1 MPEPGAHSRFVAAL
15 LAIAV
20 VLAAIAAAVPL
31 AAAPAAWLLQP
42 VLALSARALRLR
54 QAPAASGLRSG
65 LPPLLALWGLGL
77 AGFSLLVAWPLSA
90 VLARG
95 TLGPVLLASAAA
107 GVALLVLWRL
117 WPLWQG
123 IERDGGALGDHRR
136 ALPGLEPGVWRG
148 AGVASG
154 IALVA
159 ALVLLLAWPGL
170 FTGGARWVLAG
181 LLLAASAALHQWLQY
196 ITPAPAMTWLDSGDA
211 EGESVIAD
219 RVPAGQEDTA
229 PVPTVHG
236 AAPEPETE
244 PAEAEADP
252 PGSETVPPVGP
263 AATPGPAA
271 RPAAPLEP
279 SLYEAARNGRVER
292 ALELLEE
299 GADPHA
305 LPPPEARDQRSLAAL
320 AAVLPDLR
328 LLRALIGRGVDL
340 NLAHAGLSPLL
351 AATRDSWHGRPDA
364 VTTLLANGADPR
376 ATDAEG
382 NTPLHFAARSSDP
395 GVAALLRDAAA
406 ELEVLNADGWSPLGI
421 ACAAGN
427 WRLARFLLERGARA
441 EPEGGQPAL
450 LAAAAVEDDDPAGV
464 ALLLK
469 HKARVGAV
477 GRGGR
482 TALHE
487 AALAGHATIAEAL
500 LEAGADPAARDDRD
514 LQPIHEA
521 ARGGRLAVLELLL
534 GRLGQDDLAAAV
546 LLPDDD
552 GRDLLMRVA
561 GLEGATPELLQ
572 RLVDAG
578 ADPARRDDE
587 GRSALDRALDA
598 RRWPL
603 VGVLDPSRV
612 LPGAGEESEGES
624 GQAPLTLLREGL
636 AEGREA
642 GLAEVAA
649 RLSPRELGAL
659 LHDGGAPLP
668 AHQVEWLLARG
679 ASAEVRDGMGNTPLF
694 DWLSHGPAAIGPVR
708 ALLARSVSPAGAGG
722 LARYL
727 GACAAGNGR
736 ARTPGTEAFALELL
750 DHGADPF
757 GTGPAGDPPL
767 ALAIRLG
774 WDRLATRLLES
785 GADPD
790 LRDSHGMG
798 PLHLAAAL
806 GRESM
811 LQQLI
816 AWGADPDLLAADGQ
830 SPLGVALSAGRRD
843 LADWLDWRGWPLPRR
858 RLRAADVPAAAIV
871 GDVDAVRRLLDL
883 GLPVEAVDRQ
893 GCTALLR
900 AAGGG
905 HGALVDLLLARGA
918 DASCTADT
926 GATPLSAAVSMR
938 QAGIVDQL
946 IGAGARIE
954 QRLPG
959 GLTALMLS
967 CALGLPDMA
976 ARLLGAGADI
986 HARDDENRTALHCAA
1001 MFGFATVDRARLM
1014 ALLDT
1019 LLLAGAESDLEV
1031 DAGGATPLLLLLGA
1045 RAEPGTNADEQVL
1058 LAGLELLLDNDARLD
1073 VRDPRGFGPLHLA
1086 ALHGLLDVARWLLRH
1101 GADPAQRDGLNR
1113 TPREIAVMRG
1123 FVDIAAEIEPPAAP
1137 GSGDVSM
1144 ARFLRDRE

>member
-1 MPEPGAHSRFVAAL
+1 MPEPGAHVRFVAAL
-15 LAIAV
+15 LAVAV
-20 VLAAIAAAVPL
+20 FLCAGAAAGPL
-31 AAAPAAWLLQP
+31 AAAPAGWLLQP
-42 VLALSARALRLR
+42 LLALAARALRLQ
-54 QAPAASGLRSG
+54 QAPARSGLRGS
-65 LPPLLALWGLGL
+65 LPPLLALWALGL
-77 AGFSLLVAWPLSA
+77 AGFALLVAWPLSG

-95 TLGPVLLASAAA
+95 TLGPVLLASAAV
-107 GVALLVLWRL
+107 GVALLGLWRL

-123 IERDGGALGDHRR
+123 IERDGGSLGDHRR

-148 AGVASG
+148 AGVAAA
-154 IALVA
+154 IAAVA

-170 FTGGARWVLAG
+170 LTGGVRWALAG
-181 LLLAASAALHQWLQY
+181 LLLAASAALHLWLQY
-196 ITPAPAMTWLDSGDA
+196 TAPAPAVTWIDPEPDA
-211 EGESVIAD
+211 AGEADGATASEGGVAPGPEPATAPAAQPAEAATAETAELT
-219 RVPAGQEDTA
+219 VPAGTNAEA
-229 PVPTVHG
+229 PVQP
-236 AAPEPETE
+236 
-244 PAEAEADP
+244 
-252 PGSETVPPVGP
+252 
-263 AATPGPAA
+263 ATPS
-271 RPAAPLEP
+271 APLEP
-279 SLYEAARNGRVER
+279 ALYQAVRNGRVER

-299 GADPHA
+299 GADPHS
-305 LPPPEARDQRSLAAL
+305 LPPAGERDQRSLAAL

-395 GVAALLRDAAA
+395 GVAALLLDAAA
-406 ELEVLNADGWSPLGI
+406 ELEALNGEGWSPLGV

-477 GRGGR
+477 GRDGR

-487 AALAGHATIAEAL
+487 AALAGHASIAEAL
-500 LEAGADPAARDDRD
+500 LGAGATPAARDSRDR
-514 LQPIHEA
+514 QPIHEA
-521 ARGGRLAVLELLL
+521 ARGGHLGLLELLL
-534 GRLGQDDLAAAV
+534 GRLGAEDRAAAV

-552 GRDLLMRVA
+552 GRDLLMLAA

-572 RLVDAG
+572 SLVEAG
-578 ADPARRDDE
+578 ADPTRRDDD

-612 LPGAGEESEGES
+612 LPGAGEEPEGES
-624 GQAPLTLLREGL
+624 GRAPLTLLREGL
-636 AEGREA
+636 AEGLEPR
-642 GLAEVAA
+642 LAEVAA

-694 DWLSHGPAAIGPVR
+694 DWLSHGPAAIGPLR
-708 ALLARSVSPAGAGG
+708 ALLAHAVSPAGAGG

-736 ARTPGTEAFALELL
+736 TRTPEAQAFALELL

-757 GTGPAGDPPL
+757 GAGPAGDPPL

-830 SPLGVALSAGRRD
+830 SPLGVALSGGRRD

-858 RLRAADVPAAAIV
+858 RLRPADVPAAAIV

-883 GLPVEAVDRQ
+883 GLPVEATDHQ

-918 DASCTADT
+918 NASCTADT

-946 IGAGARIE
+946 IGAGAEIE

-967 CALGLPDMA
+967 SALGLPDMA

-986 HARDDENRTALHCAA
+986 HARDEEGRTALHCAA
-1001 MFGFATVDRARLM
+1001 MFGFATVDRARLL

-1058 LAGLELLLDNDARLD
+1058 LAGLELLLDNEARLD

-1086 ALHGLLDVARWLLRH
+1086 ALHGLLDVARWLLRN
-1101 GADPAQRDGLNR
+1101 GADPALRDGLNR

-1123 FVDIAAEIEPPAAP
+1123 FVDIAAEIEPPTAP

-1144 ARFLRDRE
+1144 ARFLRDRGS

>member
-1 MPEPGAHSRFVAAL
+1 MPESAGHSRFVAVL
-15 LAIAV
+15 LALAGLLAV
-20 VLAAIAAAVPL
+20 LGVVVPPTAAVAGWLAQPALALAA
-31 AAAPAAWLLQP
+31 
-42 VLALSARALRLR
+42 RTLRQR
-54 QAPAASGLRSG
+54 QAPARSVLRAAV
-65 LPPLLALWGLGL
+65 PPLLALWALGLG
-77 AGFSLLVAWPLSA
+77 GFALLVSWPFSA
-90 VLARG
+90 VLGRG
-95 TLGPVLLASAAA
+95 TLGPVLATSVAV
-107 GVALLVLWRL
+107 GVALLLLWRS

-123 IERDGGALGDHRR
+123 LERDGGSLGDHRR

-148 AGVASG
+148 LGVAAG
-154 IALVA
+154 IAAVA
-159 ALVLLLAWPGL
+159 VLVLLLAWPGL
-170 FTGGARWVLAG
+170 LAGTARWGMGV
-181 LLLAASAALHQWLQY
+181 LLLAGSAALHLWLQY
-196 ITPAPAMTWLDSGDA
+196 TAPAPAVTWIDPEPESALEAEPVASPLPGLETA
-211 EGESVIAD
+211 GLLPTTAEEGESGAAD
-219 RVPAGQEDTA
+219 GAGGAEPAGAD
-229 PVPTVHG
+229 PVVA
-236 AAPEPETE
+236 AAPEH
-244 PAEAEADP
+244 AEP
-252 PGSETVPPVGP
+252 PGE
-263 AATPGPAA
+263 
-271 RPAAPLEP
+271 PLEP
-279 SLYEAARNGRVER
+279 ALYEAARNGRVER
-292 ALELLEE
+292 ALELLEQ

-305 LPPPEARDQRSLAAL
+305 LPPAGVRDQRSLASL

-328 LLRALIGRGVDL
+328 LLRALIARGVDL
-340 NLAHAGLSPLL
+340 NLAHAGLGPLL

-406 ELEVLNADGWSPLGI
+406 EVEALNDDGWSPLGI

-450 LAAAAVEDDDPAGV
+450 LAAAAVDDDDAAGV

-469 HKARVGAV
+469 HKARVGAS
-477 GRGGR
+477 GRDGR

-487 AALAGHATIAEAL
+487 AALAGHEVIAGVL
-500 LEAGADPAARDDRD
+500 LDAGADPAARDQRD
-514 LQPIHEA
+514 SQPIHEA
-521 ARGGRLAVLELLL
+521 ARGGQLAMLELLL
-534 GRLGQDDLAAAV
+534 GRLAPEDLAAAT

-552 GRDLLMRVA
+552 GRDLLMHVA
-561 GLEGATPELLQ
+561 GMEGATPELLQ

-578 ADPARRDDE
+578 ADPARRDDA

-612 LPGAGEESEGES
+612 LPGAGDESEGES
-624 GQAPLTLLREGL
+624 GRAPLTLLREGL
-636 AEGREA
+636 AEGRED
-642 GLAEVAA
+642 GLAELAA
-649 RLSPRELGAL
+649 RLTPRELGAL
-659 LHDGGAPLP
+659 LHDGEAPPP
-668 AHQVEWLLARG
+668 ADRVEWLLAHG
-679 ASAEVRDGMGNTPLF
+679 ASAEVRDGLGNTPLF
-694 DWLSHGPAAIGPVR
+694 DWLAHGPSAHDALRV
-708 ALLARSVSPAGAGG
+708 LLARAVAPAGLGG

-727 GACAAGNGR
+727 GGCASGNGR
-736 ARTPGTEAFALELL
+736 SRAAQAEDFALQLL

-757 GTGPAGDPPL
+757 GAGPAGDPPL
-767 ALAIRLG
+767 SLSVRLG
-774 WDRLATRLLES
+774 WDRLATRLLEA

-806 GRESM
+806 GREAM
-811 LQQLI
+811 LRQLI
-816 AWGADPDLLAADGQ
+816 AWGANPDLLAADGQ

-858 RLRAADVPAAAIV
+858 RLRAADIPAAAIV

-918 DASCTADT
+918 NASCSADT

-946 IGAGARIE
+946 LGAGARIE

-976 ARLLGAGADI
+976 ARLLGGGADI
-986 HARDDENRTALHCAA
+986 HARDDEGRTALHCAA
-1001 MFGFATVDRARLM
+1001 MFGFATVDRARLV

-1019 LLLAGAESDLEV
+1019 LLLAGAESELDA

-1045 RAEPGTNADEQVL
+1045 RAEPGSSADEQVL

-1086 ALHGLLDVARWLLRH
+1086 ALHGLLDVARWLLRN
-1101 GADPAQRDGLNR
+1101 GADPAQRDALNR

-1137 GSGDVSM
+1137 GSGEVSM
-1144 ARFLRDRE
+1144 ARFLRDRD